1 MLKGISKLI
10 SPELIKILMEMGH
23 TDEIVLGDANFP
35 AASHSQRLVRADGTG
50 IPALL
55 DALLPLFPLDYAED
69 YSAVLMDYRIRLKDE
84 PPVWAEYRAALAK
97 WPDGTKPFVTLPKPE
112 FYARA
117 GRAYAVVATGE
128 TAGFAN
134 ILLRKGVVRE

>member
-10 SPELIKILMEMGH
+10 SPELIKVLLEMGH
-23 TDEIVLGDANFP
+23 TDEIVFGDSNFP
-35 AASHSQRLVRADGTG
+35 AASHAQRLIRADGIG
-50 IPALL
+50 ITELL
-55 DALLPLFPLDYAED
+55 DAVLPLFPLDYAED

-84 PPVWAEYRAALAK
+84 PPVWTQYRAALGK
-97 WPDGTKPFVTLPKPE
+97 WPDGEKRFLTIPKPE

-117 GRAYAVVATGE
+117 AAAYAVVATGE

-134 ILLRKGVVRE
+134 ILLRKGVVR